1 LKGGKKVGD
10 EFLCLQLKFFY
21 CSKEFVLKGDR
32 KWVMLCLVFSLFTIG
47 LFYCSKMCFLKEKE
61 NRCDVV
67 FGVFLFAIEL
77 FYYSRVFFE
86 KRKKVG
92 DVMFGVFFVCN

>member
-1 LKGGKKVGD
+1 MGD

-47 LFYCSKMCFLKEKE
+47 LFYCSKMCF
-61 NRCDVV
+61 
-67 FGVFLFAIEL
+67 
-77 FYYSRVFFE
+77 
-86 KRKKVG
+86 
-92 DVMFGVFFVCN
+92 